1 MVNRLETQIS
11 ATDKTKRA
19 FASFNSS
26 MDRSRRRMQG
36 LSVALGG
43 FLSIAGALRLG
54 QLTNDAVRF
63 GSQIAITADKVGVS
77 ADSLQALRLAGEQFA
92 GVQSSVVDMSLQR
105 FARRLGEADR
115 GTGELKDTLIQLGI
129 STRNA
134 DGSVKSVEQA
144 FLEYSDAMKNA
155 ESSQEQLRLA
165 FKAFDSEGAVLVELA
180 KQGSEELK
188 GFMQSAKDTG
198 AVMSSTMTNSAKELN
213 AEFRMQ
219 TMIIGTQLKEA
230 FMALSPIV
238 LGVLTVVS
246 KVATTV
252 NNLFKSAMTEFKEM
266 IEGDSIIKLQ
276 DRLNVLEQ
284 RRLELENKSNRRGR
298 GGGLN
303 PGDRQELQQII
314 AKENAIKSVIEAQEK
329 LALGNNNASESVN
342 HLTTAFQNLNA
353 NMDVLVQKQAKD
365 FATKFQ
371 TGLTQAFDNVID
383 GTKSVGESL
392 KELGKALI
400 REMIRM
406 FLFRNII
413 APFLGG
419 SFLGGFLKGIPGFAN
434 GGYVSKNKPVMV
446 GERGAEIF
454 VPNQSG
460 NIIPNHKIGSG
471 GVVINQNIN
480 FATGVQATVR
490 NEVLQMLPLISQASV
505 GAVAEARRRGV
516 TS

>member
-54 QLTNDAVRF
+54 QLTNDAVKF
-63 GSQIAITADKVGVS
+63 GSQIAITADKIGVS
-77 ADSLQALRLAGEQFA
+77 ASSLQALRLAGEQFA
-92 GVQSSVVDMSLQR
+92 GVQATTVDMALQR
-105 FARRLGEADR
+105 FSRRLGEADR

-144 FLEYSDAMKNA
+144 FLEYSDAMANA
-155 ESSQEQLRLA
+155 ESAQEQLRLA

-180 KQGSEELK
+180 KQGSKELQ
-188 GFMQSAKDTG
+188 GFLQSAKETG
-198 AVMSSTMTNSAKELN
+198 AVMSDTMTNSAKELN
-213 AEFRMQ
+213 AEFRLQ

-266 IEGDSIIKLQ
+266 IEDDSIIQLQ
-276 DRLNVLEQ
+276 ERLNVLAE
-284 RRLELENKSNRRGR
+284 RRLELETKLSRRGR
-298 GGGLN
+298 KQQADKN
-303 PGDRQELQQII
+303 ELQEII

-329 LALGNNNASESVN
+329 LALGNNNAGESVN

-392 KELGKALI
+392 KELGKQLI

>member
-54 QLTNDAVRF
+54 QLTNDAIKF
-63 GSQIAITADKVGVS
+63 GSEIAIASDKIGLS
-77 ADSLQALRLAGEQFA
+77 ANSLQALRLAGEQFSN
-92 GVQSSVVDMSLQR
+92 VQSSTVDMALQR
-105 FARRLGEADR
+105 FSRRLGEADR

-144 FLEYSDAMKNA
+144 LFEYADAIKNA
-155 ESSQEQLRLA
+155 ESDQEKLRLS
-165 FKAFDSEGAVLVELA
+165 FKGFDSEGAVLKTTLD
-180 KQGSEELK
+180 QGSEALK
-188 GFMQSAKDTG
+188 KLMMQSQQTG
-198 AVMSSTMTNSAKELN
+198 AVMSGTMSAKAKELN
-213 AEFRMQ
+213 EAFRLQ
-219 TMIIGTQLKEA
+219 STIINTQLKEA
-230 FMALSPIV
+230 FITLGPIV
-238 LGVLTVVS
+238 IGVLSVVS
-246 KVATTV
+246 KVASAI

-266 IEGDSIIKLQ
+266 IEDDSIIQLQ
-276 DRLNVLEQ
+276 ERLNVLAE
-284 RRLELENKSNRRGR
+284 RRLELETKLSRRGR
-298 GGGLN
+298 KQQADKN
-303 PGDRQELQQII
+303 ELQEII

-329 LALGNNNASESVN
+329 LALGNNNAVESVN

>member
-1 MVNRLETQIS
+1 MANRLETQIS

-19 FASFNSS
+19 FSSFNSS
-26 MDRSRRRMQG
+26 LDRSRKRMRG

-43 FLSIAGALRLG
+43 LVSIAGAVRLA
-54 QLTNDAVRF
+54 QLTNDAVKF
-63 GSQIAITADKVGVS
+63 GSQIAITSDKIGLS
-77 ADSLQALRLAGEQFA
+77 ANSLQALRLAGEQFA
-92 GVQSSVVDMSLQR
+92 GVQATTVDMALQR
-105 FARRLGEADR
+105 FSRRLGEADR

-129 STRNA
+129 STRNV

-230 FMALSPIV
+230 FMALAPIV
-238 LGVLTVVS
+238 LSVLTVVG
-246 KVATTV
+246 KVASAV
-252 NNLFKSAMTEFKEM
+252 NKLFKSALTEFKEL
-266 IEGDSIIKLQ
+266 IEDKSII
-276 DRLNVLEQ
+276 
-284 RRLELENKSNRRGR
+284 
-298 GGGLN
+298 
-303 PGDRQELQQII
+303 ELQEILNQKLLEREQILKRMEKPTGKTKKNQDKLDAI
-314 AKENAIKSVIEAQEK
+314 NAEIEASQKMIK
-329 LALGNNNASESVN
+329 LKQDLQIADENQTQKVN
-342 HLTTAFQNLNA
+342 HLAEAFKNLN
-353 NMDVLVQKQAKD
+353 NMQTLAEKQAKT

-371 TGLTQAFDNVID
+371 TGLTQAFDNIID
-383 GTKSVGESL
+383 GTKSVGDSL
-392 KELGKALI
+392 KELGKTLL
-400 REMIRM
+400 REAIRM
-406 FLFRNII
+406 LIFRTII
-413 APFLGG
+413 APFTAG
-419 SFLGGFLKGIPGFAN
+419 LGGFFDKLGFPGKAM
-434 GGYVSKNKPVMV
+434 GGSVSKGKPVVV
-446 GERGAEIF
+446 GENGAEVF
-454 VPNQSG
+454 LPHSSG
-460 NIIPNHKIGSG
+460 AIIPNHKLGGG

-490 NEVLQMLPLISQASV
+490 NEVLGMLPLISQASV
-505 GAVAEARRRGV
+505 GAVAEARRRGA

>member
-63 GSQIAITADKVGVS
+63 GSEIAIASDKIGLS
-77 ADSLQALRLAGEQFA
+77 ADSLQALRLAGEQFSN
-92 GVQSSVVDMSLQR
+92 VQSSTVDMALQR
-105 FARRLGEADR
+105 FSRRLGEADR

-144 FLEYSDAMKNA
+144 LFEYADAIKNA
-155 ESSQEQLRLA
+155 ESDQEKLRLS
-165 FKAFDSEGAVLVELA
+165 FKGFDSEGAVLKTTLD
-180 KQGSEELK
+180 QGSEALK
-188 GFMQSAKDTG
+188 RLMMQSQQTG
-198 AVMSSTMTNSAKELN
+198 AVMSGTMSAKAKELN
-213 AEFRMQ
+213 EAFRLQ
-219 TMIIGTQLKEA
+219 STIINTQLKEA
-230 FMALSPIV
+230 FISLAPIV
-238 LGVLTVVS
+238 VGVLSVVS
-246 KVATTV
+246 KVATSI

-266 IEGDSIIKLQ
+266 IEDESVEELQ
-276 DRLNVLEQ
+276 NRLNEQLEK
-284 RRLELENKSNRRGR
+284 RI
-298 GGGLN
+298 
-303 PGDRQELQQII
+303 ELQKVIDAGGKSGTR
-314 AKENAIKSVIEAQEK
+314 AKEELNTLNLQIQATKELLEVNKQ
-329 LALGNNNASESVN
+329 LANNNNNQTESVN
-342 HLTTAFQNLNA
+342 HLAEAFKNLNNA
-353 NMDVLVQKQAKD
+353 QTIAQTQAKQ

-371 TGLTQAFDNVID
+371 TGLTKAFDNIID

-392 KELGKALI
+392 KELGKTLI
-400 REMIRM
+400 REAIRM
-406 FLFRNII
+406 VIFRTII
-413 APFLGG
+413 APFTGA
-419 SFLGGFLKGIPGFAN
+419 FGGFLDKIGLPGRAM
-434 GGYVSKNKPVMV
+434 GGSVSKGKPYMV
-446 GERGAEIF
+446 GEQGAELF
-454 VPNQSG
+454 VPGQSG
-460 NIIPNHKIGSG
+460 TIIPNHKLSG